1 MRRQGLWWSLDKGL
15 VGEFVGQ
22 PGRLDFGEFRD
33 PALREYPPLLAAT
46 ARTAGM
52 TLEERPLAVVLV
64 PNQLYRQALPLTQA
78 GHAFSGDPVLSW
90 R

>member
-33 PALREYPPLLAAT
+33 PALREYHPLLAAT
-46 ARTAGM
+46 ARAAGM
-52 TLEERPLAVVLV
+52 TWKKDPSRWPS
-64 PNQLYRQALPLTQA
+64 YRLTLIA
-78 GHAFSGDPVLSW
+78 KDCP
-90 R
+90 